1 MNDAPATFDVIRFDD
16 AGALVE
22 LRVST
27 ELFRGARV
35 PLEHIPA
42 NERAWFA
49 KLARAAEGGD
59 ARSAALL
66 LEAVEGALIIDDDAS
81 AMKKS
86 RGGDSPA

>member
-1 MNDAPATFDVIRFDD
+1 MTQAVARFDVVRFDEG
-16 AGALVE
+16 GALVE

-27 ELFRGARV
+27 DLYRGARV

-42 NERAWFA
+42 SERAWFA
-49 KLARAAEGGD
+49 KLARAAQDGD